1 MKLLAELILLPPLLG
16 FAVLVVAGRSLPR
29 RTCEV
34 LATLS
39 VVASFMAALAA
50 WIVFQN
56 GPGGRL
62 VIILARWFAAANIN
76 ASMDVL
82 IDPLSLTMAV
92 MVTFVASIIHIHSIG
107 YMRGEEGYLRYF
119 AALNLFVFSMLVIT
133 LADNLLFLFLGW
145 EGVGFC
151 SYSLIG
157 HWRGETFRGM
167 AGQKAFLLTRIG
179 DIGFVA
185 ALAILAATT
194 ATFSISGL
202 NAMPYNLPQSTLA
215 ILGFLFLFAAT
226 GKSAQLPLL
235 VWLPDAMAGPTPVSA
250 LIHAATMVTA
260 GVYLLMR
267 LFPLISASPMV
278 MLTVAVVGAL
288 TAFWGCLAALGQR
301 DLKRILAWSTI
312 SQVGYMLL
320 ALGCGDLAGSMFHLL
335 AHAFFKS
342 LLFLAAG
349 CLIQTLHEE
358 QDILKMGGFARKA
371 APAVFCLFLI
381 GSLALAA
388 IPPTSGFF
396 SKGRILEDVIRH
408 AGPSSPIYEVL
419 FILAA
424 LGAVLTA
431 LYTFRMIFLAF
442 SGKPV
447 QSPRHEPAA
456 LPPIMTR
463 ILWPLALLALCAGL
477 LNLPFGPRG
486 HGWLDG
492 LLAGIP
498 GVEPLPGRESGFFA
512 ELIDLGAG
520 VAGFV
525 LAWLLYAP
533 RRRPAGSALAR
544 REDTVF
550 GITRGGLGLDA
561 LYRAVFARPYGVLA
575 RILWKGVDNGVIDGA
590 VMGSGRMM
598 TAGSA
603 ALRPL
608 STGKLSLYLA
618 VLAGTLALILVTLA
632 TGLALGV
639 HV

>member
-1 MKLLAELILLPPLLG
+1 MKPLADLILLAPLLG
-16 FAVLVVAGRSLPR
+16 FAVLVIAGRSLPR
-29 RTCEV
+29 RTCEA

-39 VVASFMAALAA
+39 VIASFGAALAA
-50 WIVFQN
+50 WIIF
-56 GPGGRL
+56 PGGRVL
-62 VIILARWFAAANIN
+62 ITLARWFAAGNIN

-82 IDPLSLTMAV
+82 LDPLSLTMAV
-92 MVTFVASIIHIHSIG
+92 MVTFVAAIIHIHSIG

-119 AALNLFVFSMLVIT
+119 AALNLFVFSMLVIV

-157 HWRGETFRGM
+157 HWRGETFRGL

-179 DIGFVA
+179 DVGFVA
-185 ALAILAATT
+185 ALALLAANAT
-194 ATFSISGL
+194 TFSISGL
-202 NAMPYNLPQSTLA
+202 GAMAQTMPQNMLLA
-215 ILGFLFLFAAT
+215 LGFLFLFAAT

-267 LFPLISASPMV
+267 LFPMIAASPTV
-278 MLTVAVVGAL
+278 MLAIAVVGTL

-358 QDILKMGGFARKA
+358 QDILKMGSFARKA
-371 APAVFCLFLI
+371 APAIFWLFLA

-396 SKGRILEDVIRH
+396 SKGRVLEDVMSH
-408 AGPSSPIYEVL
+408 GGTAYHVL
-419 FILAA
+419 FVLAA
-424 LGAVLTA
+424 LGAWLTA
-431 LYTFRMIFLAF
+431 FYTFRMAFLAF
-442 SGKPV
+442 SGKPIEAPKHKPAV
-447 QSPRHEPAA
+447 LPRS
-456 LPPIMTR
+456 MTLV
-463 ILWPLALLALCAGL
+463 LWPLALLALAAGL

-486 HGWLDG
+486 HGWLDT
-492 LLAGIP
+492 LLAGLP
-498 GVEPLPGRESGFFA
+498 GVPPLSGHESGHWA
-512 ELIDLGAG
+512 EIIDLGAG
-520 VAGFV
+520 VAGFS

-533 RRRPAGSALAR
+533 GRRPAAAALTH
-544 REDTVF
+544 REDGVF
-550 GITRGGLGLDA
+550 GVTRGGLGLDA
-561 LYRAVFARPYGVLA
+561 LYRFVFAKPYRALS
-575 RILWKGVDNGVIDGA
+575 RILWKGVDNGLIDGA
-590 VMGSGRMM
+590 VMGSGRVM
-598 TAGSA
+598 ALGSA
-603 ALRPL
+603 TVRPL
-608 STGKLSLYLA
+608 STGKRSLYLA
-618 VLAGTLALILVTLA
+618 VLAGTLALILVA
-632 TGLALGV
+632 LALGV
-639 HV
+639 LS